1 MVERCVIVAAPCG
14 CGGRRI
20 TVDDETMGMAYS
32 LHDLTVFLKFAGLVG
47 GDELDVVESDLIEW
61 YGGGP
66 EVWPAPGWWAGLLGG
81 AGRARPTGE
90 GNEVDLTGARWAM
103 AVRNWARTGP
113 EKAAPSVN
121 FKIYSATSDSLMLV
135 CGGTSRSTS
144 KPSSVR

>member
-1 MVERCVIVAAPCG
+1 MIVAAPCG

-66 EVWPAPGWWAGLLGG
+66 EVWPRQGGGPDCWAVPGEPAP
-81 AGRARPTGE
+81 RVRET
-90 GNEVDLTGARWAM
+90 RW
-103 AVRNWARTGP
+103 T
-113 EKAAPSVN
+113 
-121 FKIYSATSDSLMLV
+121 
-135 CGGTSRSTS
+135 
-144 KPSSVR
+144 